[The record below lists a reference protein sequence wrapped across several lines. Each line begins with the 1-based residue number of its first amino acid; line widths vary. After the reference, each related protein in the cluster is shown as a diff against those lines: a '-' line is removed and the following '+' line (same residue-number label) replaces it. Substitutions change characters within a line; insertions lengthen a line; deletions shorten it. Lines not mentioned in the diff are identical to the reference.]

1 MRMEDKEN
9 ASPQFAATPEQSG
22 MAKPAAS
29 ALAPAII
36 NNHTASPQSGAQNR
50 FGYTPSP
57 MPKVLPKAQAFTVD
71 LDETRTNPAA
81 ATAAAPSAKTLI
93 KELGGGF
100 DDPAPDCAHDARRAP
115 SAKQLLTELQE
126 QSARGASPEPDD
138 SAGGKEEAFTVN
150 FTPQKLAKKPT
161 LKARQPALEKKP
173 AVAATK
179 STLDK
184 NPALV
189 SKKPTLEAKPAPQ
202 TKTAQAPNSKFPGG
216 VRKTQELAGAPKN
229 SIGSHAVA
237 TSGPGKKA
245 FAIKTVAGK
254 VRIYVKFDAPN

>member
-9 ASPQFAATPEQSG
+9 TSPQLAATPEQSR

-29 ALAPAII
+29 VLAPAII
-36 NNHTASPQSGAQNR
+36 NHNTASPQSGAQNR

-57 MPKVLPKAQAFTVD
+57 MPKVLPKAQAFMVD
-71 LDETRTNPAA
+71 FEPMTNPAA

-100 DDPAPDCAHDARRAP
+100 NDPAPDYAHDAGRAP

-161 LKARQPALEKKP
+161 LKTRQPALEKKP
-173 AVAATK
+173 AVEAGK

-202 TKTAQAPNSKFPGG
+202 TKTAAAPNSKFPGG
-216 VRKTQELAGAPKN
+216 VRKTQELAGALKN